1 MKERKTVSSQCKK
14 VRLKKIIAKEAD
26 LVIKM
31 TKRKTA
37 ERGEEG
43 REKRDREMELE
54 G

>member
-1 MKERKTVSSQCKK
+1 MFRIERDKQVKKQHRERKG
-14 VRLKKIIAKEAD
+14 AD

-54 G
+54 GRD